1 MVTRAFTV
9 AGACALA
16 IILTSAG
23 PMFAVAEADE
33 TGDPAAL
40 LSAFFGLDNNLPF
53 LANMLCL
60 GASGM
65 DGMPVV
71 LSRTIDP
78 ETLQAEDF
86 RIVTASGDER
96 APHCVTFL
104 SASSVTRTMTRLHPC
119 KLLAI
124 YCHKAHNRRM
134 VSEPT
139 FEDYTQQ

>member
-78 ETLQAEDF
+78 ETLSELH
-86 RIVTASGDER
+86 IVSRSGLLKIQVSSER
-96 APHCVTFL
+96 SFL